1 MWGVMGKEDMAQTMI
16 DTALPEATAREQEL
30 IARADDL
37 GRTLLT
43 PNAAAVDTGTLSV
56 RENLQALAA
65 AGLAGL
71 RVPRQYGGDE
81 VTRAVY
87 LRVLEGLSYGD
98 GTTPFI
104 IAQHYGTSVMVARSP
119 NEALRARVLP
129 AMASGDTLCGFGVSH
144 IRRQGRPALTATP
157 QDAGLLGDDYRL
169 DGMIPWMTGEG
180 LFSHVVI
187 GATLPDG
194 DTLLSWAP
202 FASSDGLRLEP
213 PMELVAMNG
222 ARTVAAACEGLRV
235 RAEDVLAVEP
245 AGRRTRANTTT
256 IPCLYGLARASV
268 DDLEQL
274 AARRAAPAS
283 AAAAARLG
291 ERLERERRAFYA
303 ALPTLEDGPSE
314 VPLAAARPPATQLAF
329 DAIVALTVAVGGGAN
344 ARTHPA
350 QRRLREASVFAT
362 WGLSVEAVNAAVTS
376 LSGDQSPHPHAYGV

>member
-1 MWGVMGKEDMAQTMI
+1 MVQMMI

-37 GRTLLT
+37 GRTLLA
-43 PNAAAVDTGTLSV
+43 PNAAAVDAGTLSA
-56 RENLQALAA
+56 RANLQALAA

-81 VTRAVY
+81 VARAVY

-144 IRRQGRPALTATP
+144 IRRQGRPALAATP
-157 QDAGLLGDDYRL
+157 QGDDYRL
-169 DGMIPWMTGEG
+169 DGVIPWMTGEG

-202 FASSDGLRLEP
+202 FASSDGLRLDP

-235 RAEDVLAVEP
+235 RAEDVLAGEP
-245 AGRRTRANTTT
+245 AGSRTRANTTT

-274 AARRAAPAS
+274 AARRAASAS

-314 VPLAAARPPATQLAF
+314 APLAAARAAATQLAF

-362 WGLSVEAVNAAVTS
+362 WGLSVEAVNAAVTR